1 MDNVDNVE
9 KNRYMVAVNLLISK
23 KTAGFGEKGEEWD
36 RKLCELMKKRNPH
49 IYQQDFVDKYV
60 DNVDNLFPK

>member
-1 MDNVDNVE
+1 
-9 KNRYMVAVNLLISK
+9 MVAVNLLISK
-23 KTAGFGEKGEEWD
+23 KTAGIGEKGEEWD